1 MKKIGF
7 SSKEF
12 LPLMNMFNS
21 LGKYISSQ
29 IGEIN
34 NIDNNLFDII
44 IKNQNIDVETDK
56 YGIIEVNMRITHY
69 FLFDYEPSLLGIIK
83 IDKNFKEAMDQNIL
97 SIFEVIE
104 HGKGGEYVIL
114 KDLINNTDLK
124 IEGEFDGS
132 DFSLNDLELGRII
145 ASRLIKYDSKWFL
158 LKNYYY
164 YYQNDHN
171 INNVIDFFKEKTINL
186 YDLELIINYILFGDY
201 EEISTINYY
210 KRVVNVL
217 KKYLTKKELKTATSF
232 LKNFDTE
239 NCFEFIK
246 YVLKINLEE
255 KFYKEINKLLFA
267 YMVHNNFTEAE
278 INNLHF
284 KIISFGHKSLF
295 DELKGKSNDIKR
307 EKFKQHF
314 NESMVGFF
322 DNKSLEEKLYNT
334 LLEDIISENYR
345 EIDYDNFI

>member
-1 MKKIGF
+1 MKKIWF

-21 LGKYISSQ
+21 LWKYISSQ

-56 YGIIEVNMRITHY
+56 YWIIEVNMRITHY
-69 FLFDYEPSLLGIIK
+69 FLFDYEPSLLWIIK

-104 HGKGGEYVIL
+104 HWKWWEYVIL

-124 IEGEFDGS
+124 IEWEFDGS
-132 DFSLNDLELGRII
+132 DFSLNDLELWRII

-186 YDLELIINYILFGDY
+186 YDLELIINYILFWDY

-284 KIISFGHKSLF
+284 KIISFWHKSLF
-295 DELKGKSNDIKR
+295 DELKWKSNDIKR